1 MEHIF
6 KVLKCKNEMYE
17 QIEFKKMEPF
27 VYLSCLLK
35 KIFQMH
41 SNVLPKLLLV
51 FCYQQKIQKR
61 AMFYILTVI
70 TLELNLIFTT
80 FKHFYPIFFIYYL
93 RSIFISSLHSKNF
106 KILLQGSPICL
117 IFWSVKRT
125 CQ

>member
-17 QIEFKKMEPF
+17 QIEFKKMESF